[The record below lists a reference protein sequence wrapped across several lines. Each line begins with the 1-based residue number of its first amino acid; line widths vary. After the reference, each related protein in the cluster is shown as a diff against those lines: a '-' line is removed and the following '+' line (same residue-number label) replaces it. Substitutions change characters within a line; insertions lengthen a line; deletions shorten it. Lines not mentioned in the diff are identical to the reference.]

1 MADHGADGEILA
13 AGALLWRPSG
23 PGAQVALIHRPKY
36 DDWGFAKGKLTQG
49 EHVLLA
55 AVREVEEETGLRVT
69 LGRNLPPVRYPV
81 DGLPKRVDYWAA
93 LVDQA
98 SAAFV
103 PNSEVDKLEWVP
115 ASAASRRLSY
125 GHDVELLAAFTA
137 GPRRT
142 APLILIRHASAGSKS
157 DWHKGDDS
165 RPLDARGRQQAKMLA
180 RLLRCFGA
188 ARVLSSPTERCMA
201 TVRPFAESEGAEVD
215 QVDAFAVSGHGR
227 KKGANQAAGEPR
239 AHDAART
246 VASAA
251 ADGRP
256 AVICAHR
263 ENMPLL
269 LEAACRQLGA
279 EPPSGPPL
287 RKAEFWVLHRADGKL
302 VAAERH
308 HPDGDG
314 EDLLA
319 VTRYPAVSGSA
330 VAGCQSRVG
339 GSDPSRMSSHRLTS
353 SPAPP
358 L

>member
-1 MADHGADGEILA
+1 MADRGSDGQILA
-13 AGALLWRPSG
+13 AGALLWRPAG
-23 PGAQVALIHRPKY
+23 RGARVALIHRPKY

-69 LGRNLPPVRYPV
+69 LGRNLPSVRYLV

-93 LVDQA
+93 LVGQGG
-98 SAAFV
+98 AAFV

-125 GHDVELLAAFTA
+125 GHDAELLAEFTA

-157 DWHKGDDS
+157 DWQKADDS

-201 TVRPFAESEGAEVD
+201 TVRLFAESEGAEVE
-215 QVDAFAVSGHGR
+215 QVDAFAVSAGGR
-227 KKGANQAAGEPR
+227 KKGARQAADPQ
-239 AHDAART
+239 AHDAARV

-251 ADGRP
+251 SDGRP
-256 AVICAHR
+256 TVVCAHR

-279 EPPSGPPL
+279 EAPAGPPL
-287 RKAEFWVLHRADGKL
+287 RKAEFWVLHRAGRRL

-308 HPDGDG
+308 HPDGDE
-314 EDLLA
+314 EDLLCA
-319 VTRYPAVSGSA
+319 ARYPAVSGSA
-330 VAGCQSRVG
+330 APGCQSRVG
-339 GSDPSRMSSHRLTS
+339 GSDPSRISSQRLTS